1 METRR
6 YVMEVFRGQSV
17 EIIART
23 EEPLDQDGWIA
34 LTEIGLEQI
43 ISQMGLLGNPEL
55 TEKEWEDLLKGD
67 YRLV

>member
-34 LTEIGLEQI
+34 LAEIGLEQI